1 MIWAVA
7 IMLLSFQMSS
17 CSEHIEDWHG
27 NVTVGSILLSNYSII
42 SAQGYDA
49 SKMTAVGVVIGT
61 RQDSMWVIS
70 TKNLGQAAY
79 LDTLMSVPSVS
90 ADENALCGI
99 DNTSSILKTDP
110 AQVRPILRMK
120 MN

>member
-1 MIWAVA
+1 M
-7 IMLLSFQMSS
+7 
-17 CSEHIEDWHG
+17 
-27 NVTVGSILLSNYSII
+27 
-42 SAQGYDA
+42 
-49 SKMTAVGVVIGT
+49 
-61 RQDSMWVIS
+61 
-70 TKNLGQAAY
+70 GQAAY